1 MTKPHA
7 AALISMLFVASAAT
21 AKQGEVMPQEPA
33 LSPDGSTIAF
43 VWAGDLWAV
52 SSAGGPARR
61 LTAHPSNETSP
72 AFNADGT
79 MLAFESD
86 RDGARN
92 LYVVDLA
99 EGLVASQPRR
109 VTVSDRSQSLEGFGA
124 DGNSLIFSGRLDP
137 SIYRHDRMYRA
148 PLDGGPVTMLTPA
161 FGKEPVQ
168 TANGDLY
175 FTRGYGIANR
185 PKYRGSGSMDVWRLN
200 NADGSF
206 TQLTQFGGN
215 DMQPHPIADGS
226 VVFVSS
232 RSGQNNVHRLA
243 AGMTGAEA
251 GSVTQLTEFAIEA
264 NQATIAHGV
273 RELSVSADGSTAAF
287 VVWDTLYT
295 LDLGDAIA
303 APRAVA
309 ISAAADDTVADSDRI
324 DISRQASEAVLHP
337 SGDAI
342 ALVVRGEIYVR
353 STEEDRPARRV
364 TNTHARERHVAWS
377 PDGEKLYYSVD
388 DEQSLGSIH
397 AASVKLSK
405 EDLKPKEDEPA
416 EEPEEAPAPDEATGD
431 AATDEAGGVDADTD
445 EQDGDA
451 KDDEADEKSKDDDKP
466 DLGKRWAE
474 ALTFTIEPV
483 VASPNWDYR
492 PKPSPDGKSLLT
504 VRSRGDLV
512 LHDLATGT
520 QRVLLESWDEPEV
533 YWASDAR
540 HLVYAV
546 ADLDFNNDIW
556 IMDTALGDD
565 GKMPQPVNITRHPDI
580 DTSPRLSHDGKV
592 LTFLSDR
599 DNNNWD
605 YDVYAVYLDRSLE
618 GLRKYELD
626 AHFEE
631 AVKAV
636 KKLKP
641 LEPASAEEDEEAEEQ
656 EEAGKAE
663 DKSDK
668 AAEALSFDTDD
679 AYLRVRRVT
688 SLAGS
693 ESDLALTP
701 AGDRIIFEASID
713 GSSSLFSVDHRG
725 EDRKTIESGGV
736 SDVSVSLTGEQ
747 VIYIDGGTAKTAGP
761 TGAKKET
768 YSISAQVQVDIA
780 TQQRQKFM
788 EGARTFGEYF
798 YHPTM
803 KGLDWPA
810 ITQRYAELAERTRTA
825 DEFNDIFTLLLGEVD
840 GSHTGIWGG
849 GGFSAPSAS
858 TGYLG
863 IDSTPAGDGYRV
875 TRVLAEGPADLGEL
889 GLRDG
894 DVIVAVND
902 IPMVRD
908 GVLTDLAAA
917 MVRSS
922 GDETLLGVRGNDGV
936 QRFVLVN
943 PHSYGAENNLRY
955 DDEITARRA
964 EVDRLSGGRLGYLH
978 IRGMNLPS
986 VRDFER
992 DLYAAA
998 HGKEGLVIDVRDNG
1012 GGFTTDI
1019 LLASLTAPAHAYT
1032 VPRGAD
1038 PASVPA
1044 DAYPRD
1050 RRLIYGWSRP
1060 INVLINQH
1068 SFSNAEIFAH
1078 AIKTIGRGT
1087 IVGTPTFGGVISTG
1101 SFSLID
1107 GTTIRR
1113 PFRGWYTA
1121 EGRDMDIFPAVPDVN
1136 VPQTPASE
1144 AQGRDPQLEAAVS
1157 ELLGRTGAP

>member
-1 MTKPHA
+1 MTKPHTA
-7 AALISMLFVASAAT
+7 VMCSILIASSMAVAMQSD
-21 AKQGEVMPQEPA
+21 VLPQEPA

-43 VWAGDLWAV
+43 VWAGDVWAV
-52 SSAGGPARR
+52 DASGGPARR
-61 LTAHPSNETSP
+61 LTAHPANETSP

-99 EGLVASQPRR
+99 EGFVASQPRR
-109 VTVSDRSQSLEGFGA
+109 VTISDRSQSLEGFGA
-124 DGNSLIFSGRLDP
+124 GGDSLIFSGRLDP
-137 SIYRHDRMYRA
+137 SIYRHDRMYQA

-168 TANGDLY
+168 TASGDLY

-185 PKYRGSGSMDVWRLN
+185 PKYRGSGSMDLWRLN
-200 NADGSF
+200 AADGSF
-206 TQLTQFGGN
+206 TQLTLFGGN
-215 DMQPHPIADGS
+215 DMQPHPMADGS

-243 AGMTGAEA
+243 AGTTDDEPGT
-251 GSVTQLTEFAIEA
+251 VTQLTKFAVEA

-273 RELSVSADGSTAAF
+273 RDLSVSADGSAAAF

-295 LDLGDAIA
+295 LDLANDGAQPKAVSIA
-303 APRAVA
+303 
-309 ISAAADDTVADSDRI
+309 AAADDTVADSDRI

-353 STEEDRPARRV
+353 STEEDRPVRRV
-364 TNTHARERHVAWS
+364 TNTSARERHVAWS
-377 PDGEKLYYSVD
+377 PDGEKLYYTVD

-397 AASVKLSK
+397 AAIVKLSK
-405 EDLKPKEDEPA
+405 EDLKPNEDEPA
-416 EEPEEAPAPDEATGD
+416 EEPDGVDVFDDAAGEGD
-431 AATDEAGGVDADTD
+431 AADDEEGDRDAGADEKDDD
-445 EQDGDA
+445 E
-451 KDDEADEKSKDDDKP
+451 KDDEAEKKSKDDDKP

-474 ALTFTIEPV
+474 ALTFAIEPV
-483 VASPNWDYR
+483 VVGLNWDYR

-512 LHDLATGT
+512 LHDLATGSE
-520 QRVLLESWDEPEV
+520 RVLLESWDEPEV

-556 IMDTALGDD
+556 IMDTALGED
-565 GKMPQPVNITRHPDI
+565 GTMPQPVNITRHPDI

-605 YDVYAVYLDRSLE
+605 YDVYAVYLDRALE

-631 AVKAV
+631 AVKAA

-641 LEPASAEEDEEAEEQ
+641 LEPDSGEDAEEQ
-656 EEAGKAE
+656 EDANEAAE
-663 DKSDK
+663 TGDG
-668 AAEALSFDTDD
+668 AAEALRFDSED

-701 AGDRIIFEASID
+701 AGDRIIFEASVD

-761 TGAKKET
+761 TGSKKES
-768 YSISAQVQVDIA
+768 YSISAKVEIDIA
-780 TQQRQKFM
+780 NQQRQKFM

-810 ITQRYAELAERTRTA
+810 ITQRYAELSERTRTA

-849 GGFSAPSAS
+849 GGFSAQADG

-863 IDSTPAGDGYRV
+863 IDFMPAGDGYRV

-894 DVIVAVND
+894 DVIVSVND
-902 IPMVRD
+902 VPMVRD
-908 GVLTDLAAA
+908 GVLTDLSAA
-917 MVRSS
+917 MVGTS
-922 GDETLLGVRGNDGV
+922 GDETLLGVRSGDGV

-955 DDEITARRA
+955 DDEILARRA

-1121 EGRDMDIFPAVPDVN
+1121 EGRDMDIYPAVPDVN

-1144 AQGRDPQLEAAVS
+1144 AQGRDVQLEAAVR